1 MELGNF
7 PQYLD
12 ALERTPRVMDLGTQ
26 IGHGALRAF
35 VMGERGAANESATD
49 ADIEAMAAHVEE
61 SIRAGALGFS
71 TSRTPIH
78 RSKSG
83 ELVPGTCRAK
93 RTFAIGDA
101 VQRAGGGVF
110 QFAPEHIRLAS
121 DEWPW
126 MRELSRRSPDVTI
139 SVNLNQA
146 DEKPDIW
153 RDVLTLLDTAHDDN
167 LNIVCQVAGRSI
179 GILMCLE
186 GTLHPLLFH
195 PAYTEVSHLSITER
209 LKALRDP
216 TRRERIITEIPND
229 AGFLTQWFS
238 SACTRCSPSRAP
250 ILITSHL
257 AMRALML
264 SPLNDV
270 FQRWK

>member
-83 ELVPGTCRAK
+83 ELVPGTHAEQNELLLSATQSNEPVVVFFNLHQSTSDSL
-93 RTFAIGDA
+93 RTNGLGCANFLDA
-101 VQRAGGGVF
+101 HPMSLSASTS
-110 QFAPEHIRLAS
+110 IRQMKS
-121 DEWPW
+121 QISGE
-126 MRELSRRSPDVTI
+126 MFSRF
-139 SVNLNQA
+139 
-146 DEKPDIW
+146 
-153 RDVLTLLDTAHDDN
+153 LTL
-167 LNIVCQVAGRSI
+167 
-179 GILMCLE
+179 
-186 GTLHPLLFH
+186 
-195 PAYTEVSHLSITER
+195 
-209 LKALRDP
+209 P
-216 TRRERIITEIPND
+216 TMT
-229 AGFLTQWFS
+229 T
-238 SACTRCSPSRAP
+238 
-250 ILITSHL
+250 
-257 AMRALML
+257 
-264 SPLNDV
+264 
-270 FQRWK
+270 